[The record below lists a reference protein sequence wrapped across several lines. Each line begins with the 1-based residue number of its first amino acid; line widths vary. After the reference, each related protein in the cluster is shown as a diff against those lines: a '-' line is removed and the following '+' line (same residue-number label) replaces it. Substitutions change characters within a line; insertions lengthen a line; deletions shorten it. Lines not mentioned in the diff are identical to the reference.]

1 MNSYIQFTKD
11 ISYKRERKLMKDPYT
26 ERTVKCLEV
35 LNDML
40 LNIPQV
46 KSLFDETDVAANFFD
61 NIVTFKEMGLVDEEA
76 FYIRKL
82 KSRMIGVP
90 SRIVYIVN
98 KAIATYGKENPNY
111 TLSSVYK
118 YLLKYDDYLF
128 ENERKQYTLLD
139 IIYYLFYDNF
149 DLLTARRLKAG
160 NEIYVESVNKVAI
173 VPNDILSIIDVK
185 TVDYDPKLGLTA
197 IYDGQVTPLRIMCG
211 RIGATTDDFDLR
223 KAI

>member
-26 ERTVKCLEV
+26 EKTVKCLEV

-98 KAIATYGKENPNY
+98 KAISVYGKENPNY

-128 ENERKQYTLLD
+128 ENEGKQYTLLD

-160 NEIYVESVNKVAI
+160 NEIYVDSVNKVAI
-173 VPNDILSIIDVK
+173 IPNDILSIIDVK

-197 IYDGQVTPLRIMCG
+197 ICDEQITPLRIMCG